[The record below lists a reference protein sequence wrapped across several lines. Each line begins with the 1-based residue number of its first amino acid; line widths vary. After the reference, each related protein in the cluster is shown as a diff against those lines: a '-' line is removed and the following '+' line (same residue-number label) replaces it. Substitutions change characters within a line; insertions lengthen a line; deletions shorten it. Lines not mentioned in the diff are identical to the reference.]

1 MASIAGT
8 LYTSYQ
14 QSVFP
19 RDYGFMKSIDVLIIV
34 VFGGLGSTTGAVV
47 SAVVL
52 GILNMYLQGFSDL
65 RMIIYA
71 LALIIIMIFKPS
83 GLLGTWE
90 FSVKGLLDKF
100 RKKGDDNGA
109 SIRS

>member
-1 MASIAGT
+1 
-8 LYTSYQ
+8 
-14 QSVFP
+14 
-19 RDYGFMKSIDVLIIV
+19 
-34 VFGGLGSTTGAVV
+34 
-47 SAVVL
+47 
-52 GILNMYLQGFSDL
+52 MYLQGFSDL

-90 FSVKGLLDKF
+90 FSVKRLIDKF
-100 RKKGDDNGA
+100 SKKGDDKDA

>member
-1 MASIAGT
+1 
-8 LYTSYQ
+8 
-14 QSVFP
+14 
-19 RDYGFMKSIDVLIIV
+19 
-34 VFGGLGSTTGAVV
+34 
-47 SAVVL
+47 
-52 GILNMYLQGFSDL
+52 
-65 RMIIYA
+65 MIIYA

-100 RKKGDDNGA
+100 RKKGDDNDA

>member
-1 MASIAGT
+1 MRSLQNQWGQHNEIQGNCVCDGKHCWYPLCQLSAVG
-8 LYTSYQ
+8 
-14 QSVFP
+14 FP
-19 RDYGFMKSIDVLIIV
+19 TRLRFYEIDRCIDHRR
-34 VFGGLGSTTGAVV
+34 FGGLGSTTGAVV

-83 GLLGTWE
+83 GL
-90 FSVKGLLDKF
+90 
-100 RKKGDDNGA
+100 
-109 SIRS
+109 

>member
-1 MASIAGT
+1 
-8 LYTSYQ
+8 
-14 QSVFP
+14 
-19 RDYGFMKSIDVLIIV
+19 
-34 VFGGLGSTTGAVV
+34 
-47 SAVVL
+47 
-52 GILNMYLQGFSDL
+52 MYLQGFSDL

-100 RKKGDDNGA
+100 RKKGDDNDA

>member
-1 MASIAGT
+1 
-8 LYTSYQ
+8 
-14 QSVFP
+14 
-19 RDYGFMKSIDVLIIV
+19 
-34 VFGGLGSTTGAVV
+34 
-47 SAVVL
+47 
-52 GILNMYLQGFSDL
+52 MYLQGFSDL

-100 RKKGDDNGA
+100 RKKGVDNDA